1 MKISKIVLITAL
13 SLPIFGFAQNVQVPK
28 VIMDAFNAE
37 YGNFNKTEVLAWS
50 MTWTTNDDK
59 FIAKID
65 SDGSKSEITYN
76 TDGQKLESLVEIS
89 KERLSSA
96 NLEYIKSNYSKAKI
110 QTVYL
115 QNSAVAPE
123 RIVIDIIE
131 NGKTIRLFFR
141 PDGTFF
147 EEKR

>member
-1 MKISKIVLITAL
+1 MKISKIIIITAL
-13 SLPIFGFAQNVQVPK
+13 SLPIFGFAQNNTEIPQAVK
-28 VIMDAFNAE
+28 DSFKKE
-37 YGNFNKTEVLAWS
+37 YEVANQELAINWIKK
-50 MTWTTNDDK
+50 DDT
-59 FIAKID
+59 FIAKLVSED
-65 SDGSKSEITYN
+65 KKSEITYN

-89 KERLSSA
+89 KERLSTS
-96 NLEYIKSNYSKAKI
+96 NTDYIKLNYSKAKI